1 MATLSFRD
9 RFFSPPVARA
19 LTSPSGILALGAGA
33 AVGILATLAT
43 GGIAGPV
50 IGGVLGGLLGYGG
63 RVALALPKKGTGPHI
78 DAFGVDEPWRH
89 AVKDAQRA
97 RARFADAVRT
107 FRSGPLQETL
117 HGLGDQLDEAVE
129 QVWLVAQQGDQLAE
143 ARKRIDDREI
153 RWELERAANQI
164 PAGGTATPVQQQ
176 TIESLNA
183 QLASGAR
190 MDALMRSTYDE
201 LNLLNARLDQ
211 AVTQA
216 IELSVT
222 NRSGSFAPVGSDV
235 GAIVDQLSALHDAMT
250 DIDAADPSSVAT
262 IDLGP
267 DQVDAP
273 GTSGTPGTAGT
284 AGTAS
289 ALPPPPPPAQ
299 QTWPPQAPG
308 SR

>member
-50 IGGVLGGLLGYGG
+50 IGGIVGGALGYGG
-63 RVALALPKKGTGPHI
+63 RVALALPKKGDAIHI
-78 DAFGVDEPWRH
+78 DPFGVDEPWRH
-89 AVKDAQRA
+89 AVRDALQA
-97 RARFADAVRT
+97 RARFTDAVRT

-117 HGLGDQLDEAVE
+117 HGLGDQLDEAVQ
-129 QVWLVAQQGDQLAE
+129 QVWLVAQQGHQLAA
-143 ARKRIDDREI
+143 ARKRIDDREA
-153 RWELERAANQI
+153 RWELQRAASQV
-164 PAGGTATPVQQQ
+164 PPGGTATPVQAQ

-183 QLASGAR
+183 QLATGAR

-201 LNLLNARLDQ
+201 LNLINARLDQ

-235 GAIVDQLSALHDAMT
+235 GAIVDQLTALHEAMA
-250 DIDAADPSSVAT
+250 DVDAADGAAAPVAPAP
-262 IDLGP
+262 DLP
-267 DQVDAP
+267 
-273 GTSGTPGTAGT
+273 TA
-284 AGTAS
+284 AS
-289 ALPPPPPPAQ
+289 ALPPPPPPQQ

-308 SR
+308 TS